1 MEPLYTLLKSLDEL
15 ISDWAYEDSEME
27 KALLHYHDHVC
38 WLSPTETLHS
48 PRVRRMCKKFC
59 RRNGVPK
66 NPDYPK
72 EYDCDNC
79 PNLITRYKYK
89 NDLSLHLAIL
99 IYTKKKVKQSEK
111 LSQCK

>member
-15 ISDWAYEDSEME
+15 ISDWADEDSAME

-59 RRNGVPK
+59 KRNGVPK

-79 PNLITRYKYK
+79 PNLIIRYKYK
-89 NDLSLHLAIL
+89 NDFIAAFGNSYL
-99 IYTKKKVKQSEK
+99 YKKEGKME
-111 LSQCK
+111 

>member
-1 MEPLYTLLKSLDEL
+1 MEPLYDMLKSFSDLLD
-15 ISDWAYEDSEME
+15 DWAYEDLDME
-27 KALLHYHDHVC
+27 RALLHYHDHVC
-38 WLSPTETLHS
+38 WLNPTETLHS
-48 PRVRRMCKKFC
+48 RRTRRMCKKFC

-89 NDLSLHLAIL
+89 NDFIAAFGNSYL
-99 IYTKKKVKQSEK
+99 YKKEGKME
-111 LSQCK
+111 